1 MNEEECLK
9 RERQRGERQSGQ
21 MVWNLFDHCED
32 CGFYTERNE
41 ELLKSYPKKSGGKA
55 IEGF

>member
-21 MVWNLFDHCED
+21 TVWNLFDHCED
-32 CGFYTERNE
+32 CGFYTE
-41 ELLKSYPKKSGGKA
+41 KKA